1 MNERRSLH
9 PVYILFGLLNTVKGF
24 IPFIV
29 IVLLKG
35 ADWFVFHWA
44 WIAGAALLTA
54 VILLYSFL
62 DWKRFGFWLEED
74 RIIIRKGLLF
84 RDEKTIYYGRI
95 HTVNVEQPIVQ
106 RLLGVAQVKIETP
119 GGNKKADGILPALS
133 VAEAGNIQAVLRKY
147 ASAKQ
152 LSETTKEQGGT
163 VSLNPADEL
172 AGMQSSHTSP
182 SIRIQ
187 GNPIADRAADEQ
199 DEYRGA
205 AFRLDAAQL
214 LQAAATSM
222 NFGLVAAFVAGLF
235 SFADDFIEALLP
247 EHFIESVVEDSA
259 SLMPGYVLVITIA
272 LIGIVFAWF
281 LSLVLYVLKYSGFSV
296 TRDGKQISVAYGLLE
311 KKTFSFDP
319 KKVQAVIVNE
329 GLLRQAIG
337 YAEVQLQVISSDKK
351 EQLMLHPFVKRK
363 DVTALLADFVPQL
376 KLPSNAGMA
385 GAPGCALVY
394 YVRIGLLLA
403 MAASTALIAWL
414 GAVGL
419 YSLLL
424 VLLVVLWRI
433 SCYRA
438 AGIKL
443 ADGQLTLRKR
453 FISRTTYLIRRP
465 QIVTMR
471 VKRSFGQQRRNL
483 LTVSVHAMGSP
494 FDYRVACLDRKDVE
508 PVWNWYSRS
517 RYHK

>member
-24 IPFIV
+24 IPFII
-29 IVLLKG
+29 IVLLRG

-44 WIAGAALLTA
+44 WIAGAALLA
-54 VILLYSFL
+54 AAILLYSFL

-95 HTVNVEQPIVQ
+95 HSVNVEQPIVQ

-133 VAEAGNIQAVLRKY
+133 VAEAGNIQAVLRKH
-147 ASAKQ
+147 ATAKQ
-152 LSETTKEQGGT
+152 SAVGKEQDEAIPLHPAGEQAGT
-163 VSLNPADEL
+163 
-172 AGMQSSHTSP
+172 QSAQTAP
-182 SIRIQ
+182 SIKIQ
-187 GNPIADRAADEQ
+187 GKPIAGAVFADADEQ
-199 DEYRGA
+199 DSYRGA

-222 NFGLVAAFVAGLF
+222 NFGLVAAFMAGLY

-247 EHFIESVVEDSA
+247 EHFFESVVEDSA
-259 SLMPGYVLVITIA
+259 SLMPGYVFVITIA

-281 LSLVLYVLKYSGFSV
+281 LSLALYVLKYSGFSV

-337 YAEVQLQVISSDKK
+337 YAEVQLQVVSSDKK

-363 DVTALLADFVPQL
+363 EVPALLADFVPQL

-385 GAPGCALVY
+385 GAPGRALLY

-403 MAASTALIAWL
+403 LAASVALIVWL
-414 GAVGL
+414 GAAGL

-424 VLLVVLWRI
+424 VLLVVGWRI
-433 SCYRA
+433 GCHKA

-443 ADGQLTLRKR
+443 EDGQLTLRKR

-471 VKRSFGQQRRNL
+471 VKRSFAQQRKNL
-483 LTVSVHAMGSP
+483 LTVSVHVMGSP
-494 FDYRVACLDRKDVE
+494 FDYQVACLDRKDVE

-517 RYHK
+517 R